1 MWSGSLIRE
10 RSVEEETIII
20 KSKQEMPC
28 KSCKHNGRRVEC
40 NNLHCFGDKLKFPGY
55 EPYNQTYDYQKFY
68 DKDAEAYAKLIVRER
83 IITRHRFPMDNFN
96 HDTIREDAYKDIK
109 LEDLV

>member
-10 RSVEEETIII
+10 RTVEEETVII
-20 KSKQEMPC
+20 KSKQEKPC
-28 KSCKHNGRRVEC
+28 KSCKHNSRSVEC
-40 NNLHCFGDKLKFPGY
+40 CNLHCSGDKLKLPGY

-68 DKDAEAYAKLIVRER
+68 DKDAEVYAKLIVRER

>member
-1 MWSGSLIRE
+1 MSDLFLE

-20 KSKQEMPC
+20 ESKQKSPC
-28 KSCKHNGRRVEC
+28 LSCKHSGKKSDEYCYRRC
-40 NNLHCFGDKLKFPGY
+40 IDKPNSPGY
-55 EPYNQTYDYQKFY
+55 EPHNQTYDYRKFY

-83 IITRHRFPMDNFN
+83 IITRHRFPMDNFE
-96 HDTIREDAYKDIK
+96 HDIIREDAYKDIK

>member
-1 MWSGSLIRE
+1 MILRE
-10 RSVEEETIII
+10 RSVEEETVII
-20 KSKQEMPC
+20 KSKQESPC
-28 KSCKHNGRRVEC
+28 KSCNHNGKKVEC
-40 NNLHCFGDKLKFPGY
+40 YHRHCLGEKSKFPGY